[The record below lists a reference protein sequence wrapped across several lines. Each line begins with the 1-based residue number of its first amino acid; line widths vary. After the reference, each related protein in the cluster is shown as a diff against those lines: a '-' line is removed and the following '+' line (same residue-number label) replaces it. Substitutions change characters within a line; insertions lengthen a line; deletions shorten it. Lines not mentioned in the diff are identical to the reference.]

1 MNLSEIIKSTSPKFS
16 DIVPSTN
23 KKIWFRPFLVKEEK
37 LLLIA
42 QEMGS
47 EQEILKCISEVLQ
60 SCFEEIGDVSKIPLF
75 DLEYLFIKLRCKSVQ
90 ELATPILICPVTGE
104 EVTLKINLEEIE
116 VIKDSKHSK
125 TLKISDNLII
135 GMKYPSLSLFLNSNI
150 ESMELSDFYD
160 LAVNCVDY
168 IETRDEKILSDSVS
182 KEEIKDFIDNMTKQQ
197 FDMIINFFSTMPRV
211 EKTVKYITSD
221 KEIRSITLRGI
232 KDFFGLASATQT

>member
-47 EQEILKCISEVLQ
+47 EQEILKCISQVIQ
-60 SCFEEIGDVSKIPLF
+60 SCFDDIGDVSKIPLF

-90 ELATPILICPVTGE
+90 ELASPILICPVTGE
-104 EVTLKINLEEIE
+104 EVTLKLNLEEIE
-116 VIKDSKHSK
+116 VIKDPKHSK

-135 GMKYPSLSLFLNSNI
+135 GMKYPSISLFLNSNI
-150 ESMELSDFYD
+150 DSMELSDFYD
-160 LAVNCVDY
+160 LAVNCVEY
-168 IETRDEKILSDSVS
+168 VETRDEKILADSVS

-197 FDMIINFFSTMPRV
+197 FDMIINFFSTMPRI

-232 KDFFGLASATQT
+232 KDFFGLASVTQT